1 MKVITLAINTF
12 KEAARSKVFYLL
24 FFMGVLFAV
33 NAKFISMLTVGNE
46 ARVTLELGL
55 SAIQLFITL
64 IAIFTGIN
72 LVYKEIDKRTIYNIL
87 SKPLNRSHFIFGKF
101 LGLMMTLLVA
111 MLGMGFLFVLFLLL
125 VNAPLTTQLLFFFVL
140 LFCELTIV
148 VAVSL
153 LFSSFTTPILATIF
167 TITFYIIGHILW
179 TYNQFKS
186 LITDPF
192 SQIVAKIIYFILP
205 NLEKFNLKSQV
216 VLQTPLDSSTILIS
230 VAYAM
235 CYTSALLFLTLFIFS
250 KREFK

>member
-1 MKVITLAINTF
+1 MKVIILAINTF

-55 SAIQLFITL
+55 SAIQIFITL

-87 SKPLNRSHFIFGKF
+87 SKPLHRYHFIFGKF
-101 LGLMMTLLVA
+101 LGLMTTLLA
-111 MLGMGFLFVLFLLL
+111 ALLGMGALFLLFLML
-125 VNAPLTTQLLFFFVL
+125 VGGAITPQLLLFFAM
-140 LFCELTIV
+140 LFCELAIV
-148 VAVSL
+148 VAISL

-167 TITFYIIGHILW
+167 TITTYVIGHILW
-179 TYNQFKS
+179 TYNQFKG
-186 LITDPF
+186 LITDPI
-192 SQIVAKIIYFILP
+192 SKIVVKFVYYLLP
-205 NLEKFNLKSQV
+205 NLEKFNLKSLV
-216 VLQTPLDSSTILIS
+216 VLQSPVNPTIMVMNVL
-230 VAYAM
+230 YALV
-235 CYTSALLFLTLFIFS
+235 YTSALLLLSLIIFS

>member
-1 MKVITLAINTF
+1 MKVIALAFNTF

-33 NAKFISMLTVGNE
+33 NAKFISLLTVGNE

-55 SAIQLFITL
+55 SSIQIFITL

-72 LVYKEIDKRTIYNIL
+72 LVFKEIDKRTIYNIL
-87 SKPLNRSHFIFGKF
+87 SKPLHRSHFIFGKF
-101 LGLMMTLLVA
+101 LGLMLTLFLA
-111 MLGMGFLFVLFLLL
+111 LLGMGSLFVLFLLL
-125 VNAPLTTQLLFFFVL
+125 VNAPLTGQLLLFFVM

-148 VAVSL
+148 VALSM

-167 TITFYIIGHILW
+167 TITLYVIGHVLW
-179 TYNQFKS
+179 TYNQFKG
-186 LITDPF
+186 LIQDPVSGF
-192 SQIVAKIIYFILP
+192 VVKIVYYLLP

-216 VLQTPLDSSTILIS
+216 VLHSPLDSATMSLN
-230 VAYAM
+230 ALYAAL
-235 CYTSALLFLTLFIFS
+235 YTVALLLLSWLIFS

>member
-1 MKVITLAINTF
+1 MKVITLALNTF

-55 SAIQLFITL
+55 ASIQIFITL

-87 SKPLNRSHFIFGKF
+87 SKPLLRSHFIFGKF
-101 LGLMMTLLVA
+101 LGLMLTLLIALV
-111 MLGMGFLFVLFLLL
+111 GMGGIFLLFLLL
-125 VNAPLTTQLLFFFVL
+125 VKAPLTIQLLFFFIM

-148 VAVSL
+148 VGISL
-153 LFSSFTTPILATIF
+153 FFSSFTTPILATIF
-167 TITFYIIGHILW
+167 TITLYVIGHILW
-179 TYNQFKS
+179 TYNQFKT
-186 LITDPF
+186 LITG
-192 SQIVAKIIYFILP
+192 SVTKTVAKILYYLLP

-216 VLQTPLDSSTILIS
+216 LLQTPIDSELMLGTAL
-230 VAYAM
+230 YAA
-235 CYTSALLFLTLFIFS
+235 CYTTALLLLSLYIFS
-250 KREFK
+250 RREFK